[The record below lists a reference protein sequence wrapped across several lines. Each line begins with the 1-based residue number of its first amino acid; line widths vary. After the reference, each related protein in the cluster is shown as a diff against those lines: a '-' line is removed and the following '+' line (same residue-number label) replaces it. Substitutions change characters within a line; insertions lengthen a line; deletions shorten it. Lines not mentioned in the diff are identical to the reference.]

1 MAHEGVLNAEEVQA
15 GKQRNKRPRVTDA
28 GCISALEPQTNAI
41 IQPDSQRASPII
53 SKPLYGI
60 SKVISITH
68 LTTLEDIR
76 GNVK

>member
-41 IQPDSQRASPII
+41 IQPDSQ
-53 SKPLYGI
+53 LYGI